1 MRVAEDLQI
10 VLARVKRLAGDSV
23 DVERF
28 AGLIRAAPDRRGID
42 ALVSAN
48 AAAYSIDPALVRS
61 IVEAE
66 SGFDPRAI
74 SPAGARGLMQL
85 MPETARSLGVVDA
98 YDPSQNL
105 RGGTRYL
112 RGLLDRFGDV
122 RLAVAAYNAGAAA
135 VERFGGVPP
144 FSETQA
150 YVRRVLARYRQLS
163 KEDGASAVIKP
174 ATLR

>member
-10 VLARVKRLAGDSV
+10 VLARVERLAGDSA

-28 AGLIRAAPDRRGID
+28 TRLVRGAPDRRAID
-42 ALVSAN
+42 AVVSAN

-98 YDPSQNL
+98 YDPSENV

-122 RLAVAAYNAGAAA
+122 RLAVAAYNAGPSA

-144 FSETQA
+144 FPETQR

-163 KEDGASAVIKP
+163 KDGASGVLKP

>member
-1 MRVAEDLQI
+1 MRVVEDLQI
-10 VLARVKRLAGDSV
+10 VLARVERLAGDSA

-28 AGLIRAAPDRRGID
+28 TGLVRGAPDRRGID

-48 AAAYSIDPALVRS
+48 AAAYSVDPGLVRS

-98 YDPSQNL
+98 YDPGENL

-122 RLAVAAYNAGAAA
+122 RLAVAAYNAGPAAI
-135 VERFGGVPP
+135 ERFGGVPP

-150 YVRRVLARYRQLS
+150 YVRRVLTRYRQLS
-163 KEDGASAVIKP
+163 KDGASAVLKP
-174 ATLR
+174 ATWR

>member
-1 MRVAEDLQI
+1 MRVAEDLRA
-10 VLARVKRLAGDSV
+10 VLTR
-23 DVERF
+23 VERLD
-28 AGLIRAAPDRRGID
+28 AGSTGGKRFTALVRGGDRDDID
-42 ALVSAN
+42 ALVRAN

-66 SGFDPRAI
+66 SGFDPRAT

-85 MPETARSLGVVDA
+85 MPETAQSLGVVDA
-98 YDPSQNL
+98 YDAQENL

-122 RLAVAAYNAGAAA
+122 RLAVAAYNAGPAA

-144 FSETQA
+144 FSETQQ
-150 YVRRVLARYRQLS
+150 YVRRVLTRYRQLS
-163 KEDGASAVIKP
+163 KDGASAVLKP